1 MNNYIII
8 IIFIIIILL
17 QIYYIYN
24 ILFILSDVKQP
35 KPFQFDTYIT
45 PNITVKYSKKIKDR
59 GVFAN
64 KIYKKGDILEICPT
78 ITVPFKISK
87 PLQSYVFEYDENYN
101 LFPLGYC
108 GMYNH
113 SDTPN
118 IESIITPNKQIKL
131 IVLQDIAVNEEIFIS
146 YGKKYWDQIGLKY
159 N

>member
-8 IIFIIIILL
+8 IIIIIIIL
-17 QIYYIYN
+17 QIYYIHK
-24 ILFILSDVKQP
+24 ISFILNDVNQP
-35 KPFQFDTYIT
+35 IPSQFDTYIT
-45 PNITVKYSKKIKDR
+45 PNISLKYSKKIKDR

-64 KIYKKGDILEICPT
+64 KNYKKNEILEICPT
-78 ITVPFKISK
+78 VTVPFKISK

-118 IESIITPNKQIKL
+118 VLWNITDNLSIKL
-131 IVLQDIAVNEEIFIS
+131 SVIKDININEEIYIN
-146 YGKKYWDQIGLKY
+146 YGNEYWKIIGIDKH
-159 N
+159 

>member
-8 IIFIIIILL
+8 IIIIIILL
-17 QIYYIYN
+17 QIYYIHK
-24 ILFILSDVKQP
+24 ISFILNDVNQP
-35 KPFQFDTYIT
+35 IPSQFDTYIT
-45 PNITVKYSKKIKDR
+45 PNISLKYSKKIKDR

-64 KIYKKGDILEICPT
+64 KNYKKNEILEICPT
-78 ITVPFKISK
+78 VTVPFKISK

-131 IVLQDIAVNEEIFIS
+131 IVIKDIKKDEEIFIS
-146 YGKKYWDQIGLKY
+146 YGKKYWDEIGLKY